1 VRTPTKRET
10 HPALVLVQIIGL
22 GLAICILPILLAV
35 VFGLFA
41 RVEPLFPL
49 FMMVALVA
57 SNGGADSGSPAE
69 DIVFLEP
76 HSEPA
81 DIVTVV
87 PLVHQVPLETP
98 EADCPFC
105 GDSLGLVGTECPSCD
120 TPHHVSCW
128 TENRGCTVY
137 GCSSRP
143 RSVAA

>member
-1 VRTPTKRET
+1 VRTPTNRET
-10 HPALVLVQIIGL
+10 HPALVLVQIVGL

-35 VFGLFA
+35 VIGLFA

-49 FMMVALVA
+49 FMVVALVA
-57 SNGGADSGSPAE
+57 ADRGADTEAP

-76 HSEPA
+76 CAEPA
-81 DIVTVV
+81 DIITVV
-87 PLVHQVPLETP
+87 PLIHRVPLETP
-98 EADCPFC
+98 DADCPFC

-120 TPHHVSCW
+120 TPHHASCW

-143 RSVAA
+143 RPVAA